1 MDTVGTGKR
10 VRIYVGERDKAAGRH
25 EPLWETILNF
35 LRDEGAAGATAFRG
49 LAGFGAHSKLH
60 LARLA
65 DVIPD
70 LPVLIEWIDGPAR
83 VERLRPGGRPKILID
98 NNEELPPAQL
108 NARQIAAEFLR
119 QGGVLQQHLAIP
131 QHVVDGRAQG
141 MANVAQL
148 GLIARGRLAHGPGAL
163 CKWV

>member
-1 MDTVGTGKR
+1 MDIVGTGKR

-35 LRDEGAAGATAFRG
+35 LREEGAAGATTFRG
-49 LAGFGAHSKLH
+49 LAGFGSHSKLH

-83 VERLRPGGRPKILID
+83 VERL
-98 NNEELPPAQL
+98 LPRVSEMVQTGTITVEDVDVVKYTHREPHPVPPDQVNHVMTREVVTTHPDTPLGEVVRMLLDRDFRAL
-108 NARQIAAEFLR
+108 
-119 QGGVLQQHLAIP
+119 P
-131 QHVVDGRAQG
+131 VVD
-141 MANVAQL
+141 L
-148 GLIARGRLAHGPGAL
+148 PDT
-163 CKWV
+163 